1 MNKFKLILVSFLI
14 FTLIH
19 CKRNISEKNAVFL
32 ADREAPLGWVSLKIY
47 DDKTFEFVNSGII
60 NDDVYTGTVKISQD
74 TLYFKYS
81 GDFPKSGKT
90 AIING
95 KYINYIDE
103 NYHEFLEIK
112 LNKLNN

>member
-1 MNKFKLILVSFLI
+1 MNKFKLILVSFVI
-14 FTLIH
+14 FTMIY
-19 CKRNISEKNAVFL
+19 CKRNISEKNAMLL
-32 ADREAPLGWVSLKIY
+32 AEREAPLGWVSLKIY
-47 DDKTFEFVNSGII
+47 DDKTFEFINSGLII
-60 NDDVYTGTVKISQD
+60 DDVYPGTVKISHD
-74 TLYFKYS
+74 TIYFKYS
-81 GDFPKSGKT
+81 GDIPKSRKA

>member
-1 MNKFKLILVSFLI
+1 MNKFKLILVSFVI

-19 CKRNISEKNAVFL
+19 CKRNTTEKNAILL
-32 ADREAPLGWVSLKIY
+32 ADREAPLSWVSLKIY
-47 DDKTFEFVNSGII
+47 DNKTFEFIYSGIR
-60 NDDVYTGTVKISQD
+60 NDDVYPGTFKISHD

-81 GDFPKSGKT
+81 GAIPKSGKT

-95 KYINYIDE
+95 KYINYIDGK
-103 NYHEFLEIK
+103 YHEFMEIK